1 LQTDLFGN
9 TLGLKPAQ
17 LDRLRHTFRR
27 RVPANELIS
36 AELARH
42 LSELSRE
49 LNRQL
54 GVLIDRKGEIENV
67 IVGDAS
73 SLLLPDI
80 GRARAGQS
88 RLRGLRLVHTH
99 LKGEPLTHDDL
110 TDLALLRLDLVAA
123 IAVRPDGLPGAVDWA
138 HLLAENPKG
147 DLWKLDRLP
156 HVNAANIGLEAL
168 LAGLESELAR
178 VARVQESVGAERAIL
193 VGLSTHGKREAESS
207 MAELEELARSAGI
220 EVLDCLVQARREVD
234 QRYFIGRGKLQDLVL
249 RSMQRMATMIVFD
262 ANLLPSQARHISEE
276 TSLKILDRTQLIL
289 DIFASRATS
298 ADGKLQVELAQ
309 LKYLMPRLVGRDSS
323 LSRLMGGGVGGRGPG
338 ETKLEIDRRRARE
351 RIDALEKKLK
361 GIAEARGVRR
371 RKRARR
377 DLPIISIVGYT
388 NAGKSTLL
396 NALTHSDVLA
406 ESKLFATLDPVS
418 RRLRFP
424 REREVIITDTVGFIR
439 DLPKDLVNAFRA
451 TLEELQ
457 DADLLL
463 HVIDASD
470 PSFEDQC
477 AAVEK
482 ILSELDLM
490 STPRLRVF
498 NKCDLL
504 PKDLSLPRGGIG
516 ISALTGQGFD
526 ELLVAAE
533 RVLWSEGHQDV
544 LWPSDAS
551 KSDDVDE
558 TEGTEETEEA
568 KDRQGDEAHL
578 SVNPDP
584 MC

>member
-1 LQTDLFGN
+1 MPQ
-9 TLGLKPAQ
+9 
-17 LDRLRHTFRR
+17 
-27 RVPANELIS
+27 NEIIS
-36 AELARH
+36 PELARH
-42 LSELSRE
+42 LSELARE

-54 GVLIDRKGEIENV
+54 GVLINRKGEIESLV
-67 IVGDAS
+67 VGDS
-73 SLLLPDI
+73 SRLMLPDI
-80 GRARAGQS
+80 GRARAGQF

-110 TDLALLRLDLVAA
+110 TDLALLRLDLIAA
-123 IAVRPDGLPGAVDWA
+123 IAVRPDGLPGAIDYA

-147 DLWKLDRLP
+147 ELWKLDRLA
-156 HVNAANIGLEAL
+156 HVNAADIGLGQL
-168 LAGLESELAR
+168 IAGLESELSRSAKAQKIGDR
-178 VARVQESVGAERAIL
+178 ERAIL
-193 VGLSTHGKREAESS
+193 VGLSTRGRQAAEES
-207 MAELEELARSAGI
+207 MAELRELAHSAGV
-220 EVLDCLVQARREVD
+220 EVLDCLIQARREVD

-249 RSMQRMATMIVFD
+249 RSMQKMATMIIFD
-262 ANLLPSQARHISEE
+262 ADLLPSQARHIADE

-289 DIFASRATS
+289 DIFAARATS

-309 LKYLMPRLVGRDSS
+309 LKYLMPRLVGRDTS

-351 RIDALEKKLK
+351 RINALEKKLRS
-361 GIAEARGVRR
+361 IADSRAIRRQKRG
-371 RKRARR
+371 RR
-377 DLPIISIVGYT
+377 DLPVISIVGYT

-439 DLPKDLVNAFRA
+439 DLPADLVNAFRA

-457 DADLLL
+457 QADLLL

-470 PSFEDQC
+470 PRFEEQC

-482 ILSELDLM
+482 ILGELDLL

-504 PKDLSLPRGGIG
+504 PKGTALPADGVAISAVERSGFPTLLERAERILWREGHSDALVTNASLSTDDAPDDETDSVPGDATCDFDVSDTPDDLNAPRGPD
-516 ISALTGQGFD
+516 ALDG
-526 ELLVAAE
+526 
-533 RVLWSEGHQDV
+533 
-544 LWPSDAS
+544 
-551 KSDDVDE
+551 
-558 TEGTEETEEA
+558 
-568 KDRQGDEAHL
+568 
-578 SVNPDP
+578 
-584 MC
+584 